1 MSKIMRHLEFMELD
15 RCKIVNGI
23 KVFILRTMNDHIV
36 HSQLFEQTLKPSV
49 HSYVSLTVPFK
60 QFPAKKPICK
70 LFLLPETPVFAEE
83 VKEDVKEE
91 PPKGALA
98 SLLRGE
104 KPEVKAQVEA
114 AKVEREGGCP

>member
-1 MSKIMRHLEFMELD
+1 M
-15 RCKIVNGI
+15 
-23 KVFILRTMNDHIV
+23 
-36 HSQLFEQTLKPSV
+36 
-49 HSYVSLTVPFK
+49 
-60 QFPAKKPICK
+60 
-70 LFLLPETPVFAEE
+70 FAEE

-114 AKVEREGGCP
+114 AKVVEGETGCP